1 MMTAHTSAPHHMVAA
16 SITFLLLRIIASNLI
31 NTTGSRRRSP
41 CRTLRTSPTH
51 RITPPRHTKPH
62 RRRTTSHH
70 HMDTNKIN
78 STRISI
84 LDLQYLQFGTPPRP
98 APPPPTTPRPP
109 GTTSSSNASSASRLV
124 SETNHPL

>member
-51 RITPPRHTKPH
+51 RTTPPRHTKPH

-84 LDLQYLQFGTPPRP
+84 LDLHPVPPVWNATAPSP
-98 APPPPTTPRPP
+98 AAAHHASPTLD
-109 GTTSSSNASSASRLV
+109 NL
-124 SETNHPL
+124 LF